1 MPEPKNKLLK
11 QKLPRSL
18 SLRFNINFSR
28 WTWVSQFC
36 GWWKWWWQPEL

>member
-18 SLRFNINFSR
+18 ALSLSP
-28 WTWVSQFC
+28 V
-36 GWWKWWWQPEL
+36 